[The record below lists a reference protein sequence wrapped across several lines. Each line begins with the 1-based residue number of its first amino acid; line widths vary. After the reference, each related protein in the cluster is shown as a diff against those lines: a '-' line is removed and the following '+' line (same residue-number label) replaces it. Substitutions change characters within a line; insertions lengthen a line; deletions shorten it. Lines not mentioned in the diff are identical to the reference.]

1 MEEVTIRATV
11 EPPSRQTT
19 HKLENTYTKKVLPH
33 CKSFRAH
40 NRFLNLEIQQK
51 DLEPPGKQTLGRH
64 NKTHTRT
71 QEKGAVTPQETEPDL
86 PVSVME
92 SPVEVGVDSGL
103 LRGQWH

>member
-1 MEEVTIRATV
+1 LEEVTIRATV

-51 DLEPPGKQTLGRH
+51 DLEPPGKQILGRH
-64 NKTHTRT
+64 NKNLCAQDPGEGSRDNTR
-71 QEKGAVTPQETEPDL
+71 G
-86 PVSVME
+86 
-92 SPVEVGVDSGL
+92 
-103 LRGQWH
+103 